1 MRRLAVVLVLGACAC
16 AAPAPCTQDLCPSR
30 VAGSYRV
37 AGWQGAVVVT
47 PGAPAVPIVSDSSVE
62 VLDGS
67 VEFALGGARLDA
79 PAGTAFRYE
88 LRPPP
93 KRPTPAVEVSAGALT
108 VRLSSAAAPVTVS
121 AGSSYVL
128 PLPK

>member
-1 MRRLAVVLVLGACAC
+1 MRRLVAVLVLGACAC

-37 AGWQGAVVVT
+37 AGWQGAIVVSS
-47 PGAPAVPIVSDSSVE
+47 GAPIVPIVSDSRVE

-67 VEFALGGARLDA
+67 VEFSLGAARLDA
-79 PAGTAFRYE
+79 PAGAAFRYE

-93 KRPTPAVEVSAGALT
+93 KHPTPAVDVSSGSIT

-128 PLPK
+128 PPPK